1 MWMTFGRRGVL
12 TDGVID
18 LRPFQG
24 YPPLKSMRFGEMH
37 DYRITLHGRHRE
49 IGQISVRLG
58 EGTGIYYFGHI
69 GYHIDPPWRGHHYAA
84 RACRLVHDLF
94 GSACRRN
101 GNCPAKK
108 FAISG
113 KYKEWTPEW

>member
-49 IGQISVRLG
+49 IGQIRRIKGINVTKIGFIAANGFAERE
-58 EGTGIYYFGHI
+58 EGYDYYTA
-69 GYHIDPPWRGHHYAA
+69 D
-84 RACRLVHDLF
+84 DL
-94 GSACRRN
+94 
-101 GNCPAKK
+101 
-108 FAISG
+108 
-113 KYKEWTPEW
+113 YM

>member
-37 DYRITLHGRHRE
+37 DYRITLHGKHRE

-84 RACRLVHDLF
+84 RACRQ
-94 GSACRRN
+94 GRKRSRAW
-101 GNCPAKK
+101 K
-108 FAISG
+108 
-113 KYKEWTPEW
+113 